1 MAKKLGVIGGLGP
14 VATAYF
20 YELVSRMTE
29 AENDQE
35 HLDIN
40 IISKPSI
47 PDRTD
52 YILGRSAKSPLPYL
66 IEIGKVLEELG
77 SDYIAMPCITA
88 HYFYNEL
95 TDSLNIPIIN
105 IISETAKYLKRHNIS
120 YAGIMAT
127 EGTIQSLL
135 FQHELEKEGI
145 NPIIPSEHSQS
156 LVTSLIYDNV
166 KAGKPVDMN
175 RFAVIKDE
183 LIRKGSD
190 IIILGCTELS
200 MINRDENIGQ
210 GFVDALEILAMCA

>member
-1 MAKKLGVIGGLGP
+1 
-14 VATAYF
+14 
-20 YELVSRMTE
+20 
-29 AENDQE
+29 
-35 HLDIN
+35 
-40 IISKPSI
+40 
-47 PDRTD
+47 
-52 YILGRSAKSPLPYL
+52 
-66 IEIGKVLEELG
+66 
-77 SDYIAMPCITA
+77 
-88 HYFYNEL
+88 
-95 TDSLNIPIIN
+95 
-105 IISETAKYLKRHNIS
+105 
-120 YAGIMAT
+120 MAT

-210 GFVDALEILAMCA
+210 GFVDALEILAMCSVIRCGARLKQEYT